1 MPQLLSYV
9 GLRLCLCSQQSCIH
23 PVCFRLGKS
32 FGSDNSVVK
41 TFLSLVLNHVN
52 GCATSRHEE
61 LRRPVVQDW
70 NQDVKKRGQNRQNL
84 RYDNGACGTGRPVLE
99 GSYVIGGAA
108 KQARCSGEG
117 DGPLEAR
124 MKRLFRENKLLII
137 TNISR
142 SGRDED

>member
-9 GLRLCLCSQQSCIH
+9 GLRLCLCSQHSCIH

-41 TFLSLVLNHVN
+41 TFLSLVLNHVD

-61 LRRPVVQDW
+61 LRVWVVQDW
-70 NQDVKKRGQNRQNL
+70 NQDVKLRGQDRQNL
-84 RYDNGACGTGRPVLE
+84 SYDNDAYETGHDEFRRC
-99 GSYVIGGAA
+99 YVIGGAA

-117 DGPLEAR
+117 DAPLEAR